1 MGGHIQSYRE
11 LLNCDCP
18 SHHLW
23 VGHGKPCF
31 TNSPHLWPALKEAV
45 LEWDLEWPGVAIPVT
60 TDNAKNNVKAVS
72 EAGLSPHIGCF
83 AHTINL
89 AAQKATGLSQ
99 VSWVLGRVRKVV
111 SSFHRSTTAA
121 EKTWWEGNL
130 LPVMISSTNALYPSF
145 KTLPHVV

>member
-1 MGGHIQSYRE
+1 M
-11 LLNCDCP
+11 
-18 SHHLW
+18 
-23 VGHGKPCF
+23 
-31 TNSPHLWPALKEAV
+31 

-99 VSWVLGRVRKVV
+99 VS
-111 SSFHRSTTAA
+111 
-121 EKTWWEGNL
+121 
-130 LPVMISSTNALYPSF
+130 
-145 KTLPHVV
+145 